1 MAQETSGGTRRR
13 WWIIIGTAAVIL
25 LVGAYLLVAAWQ
37 STKAPAGAQAVGVD
51 IGGMSRED
59 AVAALTDGLDGV
71 TDEDIEVVAG
81 ESSAQ
86 LTPAD
91 VGLDVDIDATVDR
104 ALGFSLDPRVMWER
118 FAGETTIE
126 PAFAIDEDALGPVLA
141 ETAADLTR
149 EPVDALLE
157 YDEDGAAIVTKGED
171 GTVVTDTALR
181 EALEEQWLRADP
193 VSVDPAETEPDIT
206 TAEAE
211 QVRTEVAEPAVSD
224 DVELEATDPDGE
236 DHALTV
242 SADTIAA
249 QLTFEPSQGTLAP
262 VFDAE
267 ALTDAVFEAN
277 PDVGVAP
284 KDASFDISGDTLTVV
299 PAETGLSA
307 DADDLAAAVTRA
319 MTADPRSD
327 AVDLTE
333 VEPDFTTEDAEEADF
348 SDTVSEFSTPYSS
361 SPNRDTNLRVSTDSV
376 RGTVLLPGE
385 QFSLNEALGQRTA
398 ANGYKPAGVI
408 SEGQMKEDYGGGIS
422 QVSTTLFNAAFFA
435 GFDLDEHRAHSRYI
449 SRYPEGRETTL
460 DWTSIDLKF
469 TNTADTPVVLDMSLS
484 GGEVHARVLG
494 VKTVEVEAG
503 ASDRF
508 AFTSPGTVR
517 ESGPSCTPQ
526 SPGEGWSI
534 TIYRTIRD
542 AGSGDV
548 VQEDDFTTVY
558 RPVNRVICED

>member
-25 LVGAYLLVAAWQ
+25 LVGAYLLIAAWQ

-206 TAEAE
+206 TDEAE
-211 QVRTEVAEPAVSD
+211 QVRTDVAEPAVSD
-224 DVELEATDPDGE
+224 DVQLEATDPDGLE
-236 DHALTV
+236 HELTV

-249 QLTFEPSQGTLAP
+249 QLTFEPAQGTLAP

-284 KDASFDISGDTLTVV
+284 TDASFDISGDTLTVV
-299 PAETGLSA
+299 PATTGLSA
-307 DADDLAAAVTRA
+307 EADDLAASVTRA

-327 AVDLTE
+327 AIDLTE
-333 VEPDFTTEDAEEADF
+333 VEPDFTTEDAEKADF

-408 SEGQMKEDYGGGIS
+408 SEGQMKEDYGGGVS

-542 AGSGDV
+542 AGNGDV

>member
-1 MAQETSGGTRRR
+1 MAQQTSGGTRRR

-25 LVGAYLLVAAWQ
+25 LVGAYLLIAAWQ

-141 ETAADLTR
+141 ETAADLTT

-157 YDEDGAAIVTKGED
+157 YDEDGAAIVTKGTD

-181 EALEEQWLRADP
+181 EALEAQWLRTDA
-193 VSVDPAETEPDIT
+193 VSVDPTPTEPDIT

-242 SADTIAA
+242 SADMIAA

-408 SEGQMKEDYGGGIS
+408 SEGQMKEDYGGGVS

>member
-1 MAQETSGGTRRR
+1 MAQQTSGGTRRR
-13 WWIIIGTAAVIL
+13 WWIIIGTAVVIL
-25 LVGAYLLVAAWQ
+25 LVGAYLLLAAWQ
-37 STKAPAGAQAVGVD
+37 STKAPAGAQAVGID

-81 ESSAQ
+81 ESSVQ

-118 FAGETTIE
+118 FAGETTID
-126 PAFAIDEDALGPVLA
+126 PVLAIDEDALGPVLA
-141 ETAADLTR
+141 ETAADLTT

-157 YDEDGAAIVTKGED
+157 YDEDGAAIVTKGTD

-181 EALEEQWLRADP
+181 EALEAQWLRTDA
-193 VSVDPAETEPDIT
+193 VSVDPTPTEPDIT

-224 DVELEATDPDGE
+224 DVELEATDPDGL

-249 QLTFEPSQGTLAP
+249 QLTFEPSQGTLVP

-348 SDTVSEFSTPYSS
+348 SDIVSEFSTPYSS

-449 SRYPEGRETTL
+449 SRYPEGRETTI

-484 GGEVHARVLG
+484 EGEVHARVLG

-508 AFTSPGTVR
+508 AYTSPGTVR

-542 AGSGDV
+542 ADSGDV
-548 VQEDDFTTVY
+548 VKEDDFTTVY
-558 RPVNRVICED
+558 RPVNRVVCED

>member
-25 LVGAYLLVAAWQ
+25 LVGAYLLIAAWQ

-126 PAFAIDEDALGPVLA
+126 PVFAIDEDALGPVLA

-206 TAEAE
+206 TDEAE
-211 QVRTEVAEPAVSD
+211 QVRTDVAEPAVSD
-224 DVELEATDPDGE
+224 DVELEATDPDGL
-236 DHALTV
+236 DHVLTV

-249 QLTFEPSQGTLAP
+249 QLTFEPAQGTLVP
-262 VFDAE
+262 DFDAE

-284 KDASFDISGDTLTVV
+284 TDASFDISGDTLTVV
-299 PAETGLSA
+299 PATTGLSA
-307 DADDLAAAVTRA
+307 EADDLAAAVTRA

-327 AVDLTE
+327 TIDLTE
-333 VEPDFTTEDAEEADF
+333 VEPDFTTEDAEKADF

>member
-1 MAQETSGGTRRR
+1 MAQETSGGMRRR
-13 WWIIIGTAAVIL
+13 WWLIIGTTVVVL

-37 STKAPAGAQAVGVD
+37 STKAPAGAQAVGID
-51 IGGMSRED
+51 IGGMPRED

-71 TDEDIEVVAG
+71 TNEDIEVVAG

-118 FAGETTIE
+118 FAGDTVID
-126 PAFAIDEDALGPVLA
+126 PVLAIDEDALGPVLA
-141 ETAADLTR
+141 ETAADLTT
-149 EPVDALLE
+149 EPVDALLD
-157 YDEDGAAIVTKGED
+157 YDEEGAAIVTKGED
-171 GTVVTDTALR
+171 GTVVTDAALR
-181 EALEEQWLRADP
+181 EALEAQWLRADP

-206 TAEAE
+206 TDEAE
-211 QVRTEVAEPAVSD
+211 QVRADVAEPAVSD
-224 DVELEATDPDGE
+224 AVELEATDPDGKE
-236 DHALTV
+236 HELTV

-249 QLTFEPSQGTLAP
+249 QLTFEPAQGTLAP

-284 KDASFDISGDTLTVV
+284 TDASFDISGDTLTVV
-299 PAETGLSA
+299 PATTGLSA
-307 DADDLAAAVTRA
+307 EADDLAAAVTRA

-327 AVDLTE
+327 AIDLTE

-408 SEGQMKEDYGGGIS
+408 SEGQMKEDYGGGVS

-494 VKTVEVEAG
+494 VRTVEVEAG

-526 SPGEGWSI
+526 APGEGWSI